1 MRSELGAGSE
11 EAVRILPGEAIAAGP
26 GTPWSGPGPTCARPT
41 FAGDRPVLQGCR
53 RPERL
58 GGAVGPGRDV
68 AARDAGGA
76 GGERGPDDDSV
87 LAADR
92 HVEAVVVTARARD
105 RAGTGGGIELHAA
118 VVADEAHRGREARAG
133 AGGRVRVLEDVPLAV

>member
-1 MRSELGAGSE
+1 MRSELGTGSE
-11 EAVRILPGEAIAAGP
+11 DAVRILPGEAIAAGP

-41 FAGDRPVLQGCR
+41 FAGDRPGLQGCR

-58 GGAVGPGRDV
+58 GGAGGPGRDV

-76 GGERGPDDDSV
+76 GGDRGPDDDSV

-92 HVEAVVVTARARD
+92 HVEAVVVTARAGD
-105 RAGTGGGIELHAA
+105 RREELHAA